1 MNDHLKDL
9 EDELYSLKQ
18 EVELNGE
25 YLNESDVK
33 HAQQQIVKHQSLI
46 DDYDKLKLRH
56 EKAKEAIIERR
67 NEAHLR
73 RSNG

>member
-25 YLNESDVK
+25 YLNENDVK

>member
-1 MNDHLKDL
+1 MKDL